1 MEQKA
6 LSTAATTGENPLDY
20 KSVNTFLSSMS
31 RNKIDK
37 TNFKTNCYL
46 YGLVHFQRFLAV
58 KYPKYNVETILKPL
72 SSINPINGNGEDGLN
87 LYTILDQF
95 VSYLLLDSDNKT
107 TMNLTRR
114 SIIMYV
120 SSIRSYLSYFDIDTI
135 PAKFKRKVKMPKLY
149 REDETPLDASDI
161 RNLLIKCTNKKLKTY
176 LLVLASGGMRT
187 NEALAMRLKDINFSV
202 NPTRIHIRKEYAK
215 TKVARDV
222 YISDEATDYLKKWL
236 EWKYRDKTKERLR
249 TLTKNDNDLVFA
261 AFNTSDNPSGLYVNI
276 VKEFQKLL
284 SVVELDER
292 KEGKQRR
299 RKITLHSFRRFVK
312 TLIAGQV
319 NTDYSEWFLGHNK
332 SPYYTLKEQERRQI
346 YAEKCMNKL
355 TFLDYSTLEIVGKN
369 TDDKLKNM
377 EKRMSIMMN
386 TQKEMQLLLND
397 PKRLTEI
404 LEKERN
410 E

>member
-1 MEQKA
+1 
-6 LSTAATTGENPLDY
+6 
-20 KSVNTFLSSMS
+20 
-31 RNKIDK
+31 
-37 TNFKTNCYL
+37 
-46 YGLVHFQRFLAV
+46 
-58 KYPKYNVETILKPL
+58 
-72 SSINPINGNGEDGLN
+72 
-87 LYTILDQF
+87 
-95 VSYLLLDSDNKT
+95 
-107 TMNLTRR
+107 
-114 SIIMYV
+114 
-120 SSIRSYLSYFDIDTI
+120 
-135 PAKFKRKVKMPKLY
+135 
-149 REDETPLDASDI
+149 
-161 RNLLIKCTNKKLKTY
+161 
-176 LLVLASGGMRT
+176 
-187 NEALAMRLKDINFSV
+187 
-202 NPTRIHIRKEYAK
+202 
-215 TKVARDV
+215 
-222 YISDEATDYLKKWL
+222 
-236 EWKYRDKTKERLR
+236 
-249 TLTKNDNDLVFA
+249 LVFA